1 MYNRKWREV
10 CYISGQTSGPL
21 PTVTVTYLQVH
32 QFPLLASEDLSH
44 LEGLGQEPHDLASS
58 GHSQFVIFRQFIH
71 TKNGYDIL
79 EGAVVLGRGE
89 GGGWEGKGDREKRL
103 KTRSGTMGAIKYGV
117 VGLGH
122 Y

>member
-1 MYNRKWREV
+1 M
-10 CYISGQTSGPL
+10 
-21 PTVTVTYLQVH
+21 TYLQVH

-79 EGAVVLGRGE
+79 EGAVVLGEGERGDGRRDGDGERGREREGEIENNMSSQEDNGCHQIWCGE
-89 GGGWEGKGDREKRL
+89 G
-103 KTRSGTMGAIKYGV
+103 
-117 VGLGH
+117 H